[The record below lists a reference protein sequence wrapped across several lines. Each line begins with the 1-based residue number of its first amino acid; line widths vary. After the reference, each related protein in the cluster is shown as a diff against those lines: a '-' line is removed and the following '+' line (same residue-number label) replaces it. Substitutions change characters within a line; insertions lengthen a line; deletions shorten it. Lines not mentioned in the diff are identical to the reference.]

1 MKVSMDDI
9 IQLAIDEELNAEEL
23 LCCMIDQGFII
34 WCVSS
39 KDGSILSGETK

>member
-9 IQLAIDEELNAEEL
+9 IQLAVAEELNAEEL
-23 LCCMIDQGFII
+23 LYCMIDQGFII

-39 KDGSILSGETK
+39 KDGSILSGERK